1 MTKHAN
7 NKFSHLLD
15 GNTMKRGPL
24 LVCLSL
30 ALILTTRAPAKETS
44 HVFTTVFVVM
54 WTGSLVVTVNAQ
66 LLGATISIFQSV
78 CVSYFYL
85 SVICGIRVETLTEL
99 TKRKIYTILGNANRR
114 CWDTASSP

>member
-1 MTKHAN
+1 MEKR
-7 NKFSHLLD
+7 NK
-15 GNTMKRGPL
+15 NRGPL

-54 WTGSLVVTVNAQ
+54 WAGSLVVTVNAQ

-78 CVSYFYL
+78 CVSLFFFAGL
-85 SVICGIRVETLTEL
+85 E
-99 TKRKIYTILGNANRR
+99 
-114 CWDTASSP
+114 